1 MQLQG
6 RGVQWGELTLDNNNI
21 CNLCCICRLDVMFR
35 NYWKTS
41 FILVSPRRLGGGPEE
56 CLSNFCVCLF
66 TAVGLLCLADEYNCR
81 IQNTK
86 LKCRR
91 ALLNTQHKTAQVE

>member
-6 RGVQWGELTLDNNNI
+6 KGVQWGELTLDNNNI
-21 CNLCCICRLDVMFR
+21 CNLCCIGRLDVMFR

-66 TAVGLLCLADEYNCR
+66 TGVRGWQLCLE
-81 IQNTK
+81 
-86 LKCRR
+86 
-91 ALLNTQHKTAQVE
+91 KTHDTIPFVFFLFVLVHLCSVEG